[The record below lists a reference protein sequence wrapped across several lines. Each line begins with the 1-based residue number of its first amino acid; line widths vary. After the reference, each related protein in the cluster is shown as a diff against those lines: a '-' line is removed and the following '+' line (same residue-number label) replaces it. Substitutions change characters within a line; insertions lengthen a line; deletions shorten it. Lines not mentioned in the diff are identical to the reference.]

1 LGGQKKMLNKILKL
15 EEEIVQAII
24 ESDVIL
30 LDKLLHEDL
39 VFVNHLGMTVSKKE
53 DLAPHY
59 KGDLKVA
66 SIQLSDRDVRFFGDT
81 AIVTVSK
88 NIRGSY
94 SGQEFESHVKFTRV
108 WWQVDGQWKVI
119 AASSVPLQI

>member
-1 LGGQKKMLNKILKL
+1 MMLSEILKL
-15 EEEIVQAII
+15 EEEIVQGII

-30 LDKLLHEDL
+30 LDQLLHEDL

-59 KGDLKVA
+59 TGDLKVV
-66 SIQLSDRDVRFFGDT
+66 SIQLSNRDIRFFGDT

-94 SGQEFESHVKFTRV
+94 RSQEFESHVKFTRV
-108 WWQVDGQWKVI
+108 WRQFDGQWKVI
-119 AASSVPLQI
+119 AASSVPLQM